1 MKICITGASRGLG
14 RALCRACIAV
24 GHTVWGVARNEGKLK
39 EMEQELGGSRFLR
52 SAVDIARETS
62 VLAWR
67 GAMEGR
73 GFTPDVVI
81 LNASVQSDD
90 LLEGGYDSERGRQ
103 MIDVNL
109 SGSLR
114 CIGILLPAMLR
125 RAVGSFVAITSTAM
139 LRPSIRS
146 AAYASSKAGIAMAM
160 RSLDLQYNHRGV
172 RFQTVCLGPIATEMW
187 EGRRNMLVPSPE
199 KAAKAIAAF
208 IATRK
213 SVLYY
218 PLLTTT
224 LLRLSLWLPDSV
236 FAAVS
241 GKVMK

>member
-14 RALCRACIAV
+14 RELCRACIAA

-39 EMEQELGGSRFLR
+39 EMEQELGSSRFF
-52 SAVDIARETS
+52 SSTVDIARETS

-67 GAMEGR
+67 GAMEAR
-73 GFTPDVVI
+73 GFMPDIVI

-139 LRPSIRS
+139 LRPSVRS
-146 AAYASSKAGIAMAM
+146 AAYAAGKAGIAMAM
-160 RSLDLQYNHRGV
+160 RSLDLKYSRRGV

-187 EGRRNMLVPSPE
+187 EGKRNMLVPSPE

-218 PLLTTT
+218 PWFTLA
-224 LLRLSLWLPDSV
+224 LLRLSLWLPDAV
-236 FAAVS
+236 FAKAS
-241 GKVMK
+241 TAWMK